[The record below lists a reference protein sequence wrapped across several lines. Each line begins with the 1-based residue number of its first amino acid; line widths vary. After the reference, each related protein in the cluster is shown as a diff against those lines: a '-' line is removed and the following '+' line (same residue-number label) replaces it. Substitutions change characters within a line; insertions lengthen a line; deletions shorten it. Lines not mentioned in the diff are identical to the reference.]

1 MVSKA
6 QRVKTLFYLKKRQ
19 IMILGLNNV
28 IDGAIFGA
36 TVCENLVIF
45 YLNKNKLYLA
55 KNSGVRNKFFFFF

>member
-1 MVSKA
+1 
-6 QRVKTLFYLKKRQ
+6 
-19 IMILGLNNV
+19 MILGLNNV